1 MKLFTQK
8 PFVNFVIISIII
20 YMLYLLFFKRCKVPN
35 IESMSQE
42 KTNTSPPSVTVTT
55 SSGEIIKI
63 KQNRGAIMDV
73 RNKRGEVGEDMYE
86 YVDRRE
92 SPLNESS
99 LGDFEKKTLRFLR
112 RDIGRHYDLTIKKK
126 IERKAKKQ
134 IPSGI
139 MNLIWYL
146 CKYIFKGDENSRCS
160 NAFGNDIVIIKNY
173 LENND
178 WGKKIIFPPGSTKNI
193 REYFIDTEQFKL
205 IPNIPIKKD
214 LLLRD
219 FLLGDEFTGD
229 ICSNLDETDK
239 KLCLEKWA
247 PSSKKVFFEIE
258 KLINEWHMKEM
269 EKMKQSLETK
279 YKVGKTVTTQVKE
292 GEGEGGFFDSL
303 LGIFS

>member
-63 KQNRGAIMDV
+63 KQNRG
-73 RNKRGEVGEDMYE
+73 EDMYE

-99 LGDFEKKTLRFLR
+99 VGEFKTKTLERVASENTR
-112 RDIGRHYDLTIKKK
+112 YYDLKLKKK

-146 CKYIFKGDENSRCS
+146 CQYIFKGDENSRCS

-229 ICSNLDETDK
+229 ICNNLDETDK

-292 GEGEGGFFDSL
+292 VKQEEKEGEGGFFDSL